1 MLYVTVIDNINLPER
16 NTIGIYVKFRKKKS
30 YEKKN

>member
-16 NTIGIYVKFRKKKS
+16 NTIGIYVKFRKKNLM
-30 YEKKN
+30 KKN